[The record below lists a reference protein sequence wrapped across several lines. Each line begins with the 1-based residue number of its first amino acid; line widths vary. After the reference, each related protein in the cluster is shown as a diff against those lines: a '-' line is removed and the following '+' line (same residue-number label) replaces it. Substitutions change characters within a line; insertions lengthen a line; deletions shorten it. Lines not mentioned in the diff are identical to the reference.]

1 LASAALPTV
10 SSRSG
15 ACQSEGVIQLTHS
28 AVRSSVMLPLM
39 CSVAGLAS
47 ANNEPARAVY
57 AASATIPTNME
68 GIRTFLAP
76 PDGFDA
82 LAPADEE
89 LAAYGL
95 PPRPDQVTD
104 AAGYRVWAKA
114 MSVHPQRWS
123 GQLTPRDTQGGVAGF
138 PLMHRQ
144 PTPPRIALPHWL
156 RHPTGAVLSTRCRS
170 RPIARRGPFRPPLDL
185 RAKSAGRRPPFS
197 REIPGYDSVI
207 H

>member
-1 LASAALPTV
+1 M
-10 SSRSG
+10 
-15 ACQSEGVIQLTHS
+15 THS
-28 AVRSSVMLPLM
+28 AVRSSVKLPLM

-47 ANNEPARAVY
+47 ANNEAARAVY

-123 GQLTPRDTQGGVAGF
+123 GQLTPRHTQGGVARLSANAPATDTAANSAATLATTPNWSGIVHTL
-138 PLMHRQ
+138 PL
-144 PTPPRIALPHWL
+144 TSYSA
-156 RHPTGAVLSTRCRS
+156 TRS
-170 RPIARRGPFRPPLDL
+170 F
-185 RAKSAGRRPPFS
+185 
-197 REIPGYDSVI
+197 
-207 H
+207 